1 MDIDV
6 LISNV
11 KPTGQLFGENMI
23 KLSNSQVQVISTI
36 TNNKLEKIEGKKTM
50 TKKYLISRVFVL
62 KFAIRKENTEIEIKI
77 GF

>member
-11 KPTGQLFGENMI
+11 KPTGQLFGESMI

-62 KFAIRKENTEIEIKI
+62 KFAIRKENTEI